1 MFLGVKSMRYF
12 KEAGIKNTDETL
24 KLAKERAKELG
35 IKNIIV
41 TSTTG
46 LSAEKAMNVFKN
58 LNINLIVVGMQKDR
72 FSENVQ
78 NHLKQKG
85 HHLLFPSDFKQP
97 IPGKIPHYANVMLRR
112 FCEGM
117 RAAIHIALMVV
128 DLDLVPEREE
138 LIAIAGTGRGTSIP
152 YEGGGG
158 VDVAIVIAP
167 TKSNDFF
174 KSKVLKDDRR
184 QIREVLCRP
193 R

>member
-1 MFLGVKSMRYF
+1 MFLGVKRMLYF

-24 KLAKERAKELG
+24 NLAKERAIELR
-35 IKNIIV
+35 IRNIII

-46 LSAEKAMNVFKN
+46 LSAEKAMDVFKN

-72 FSENVQ
+72 FSEKVI
-78 NHLKQKG
+78 NHLKQEG
-85 HHLLFPSDFKQP
+85 HHMIFPSDFKQP
-97 IPGKIPHYANVMLRR
+97 RPGKIPPYANVILRR

-117 RAAIHIALMVV
+117 RAAVHIALIAV

-138 LIAIAGTGRGTSIP
+138 LIAIAGTGRGTRIP

-158 VDVAIVIAP
+158 VDVAIVIEP
-167 TKSNDFF
+167 TKSDDFF
-174 KSKVLKDDRR
+174 KPKALKEDRR